1 MFLPDP
7 MPGKL
12 ETKKRNWK
20 KIIIRNVLSFVITVG
35 VIVVIIYSIS
45 YFGR

>member
-1 MFLPDP
+1 ME
-7 MPGKL
+7 KA
-12 ETKKRNWK
+12 KRNWK

-35 VIVVIIYSIS
+35 VIVVIIYSIN

>member
-20 KIIIRNVLSFVITVG
+20 KIIIRNALGFIISLSIIVL
-35 VIVVIIYSIS
+35 IIYCVQ